1 MIRDDRKRKKGKK
14 IRRIIRW
21 SFLLI
26 VSLLALLIINVFTV
40 KNVKVEGNKLYKDNQ
55 IKASVLNDK
64 YSWNTLYVFLKYKI
78 EKMHKVP
85 FIDTME
91 IQVKS
96 PTSLNIQV
104 YEKGLIGYLYIDS
117 LGQNVYFDKDG
128 FVEETST
135 KVIPGVPKITGISS
149 DKIVL
154 YEKLNINSKSTLK
167 NLLSLTQILKK
178 YKLVPDTINY
188 DTTSGITI
196 YYGGVSVILGD
207 ASNLEEKVMRLS
219 YIYPNL
225 SGMSGVLHME
235 NWTENTTDITFE
247 KNQ

>member
-91 IQVKS
+91 IRVKS